1 MPDNFKMLKM
11 VNLLSVDNVLKQN
24 KADIIPLIT
33 LLTKNGDLIDAINSQ
48 YNNISYIKW
57 TNISTTVSFWSEVF
71 MYKDSAGNNTFE
83 ELADFALEVL
93 SLPWSNADVERVF
106 SQLNLV
112 KTKLRNRLIT
122 STVNAVLRVR

>member
-1 MPDNFKMLKM
+1 MSDNFKMLKM

-71 MYKDSAGNNTFE
+71 MYKDSAGNNTFK